1 MKAAAW
7 YGVQGTHC
15 PPQYQPGQDQIMR
28 NSVRDRADLDDL
40 KLRGR
45 PKTRAEMRMERAGE

>member
-7 YGVQGTHC
+7 YGVEGTHC

-28 NSVRDRADLDDL
+28 SSVRDARRA
-40 KLRGR
+40 
-45 PKTRAEMRMERAGE
+45 AE

>member
-7 YGVQGTHC
+7 RRGTHC
-15 PPQYQPGQDQIMR
+15 PPQYEPGQEQIMR
-28 NSVRDRADLDDL
+28 NSIHDRADLDDL

-45 PKTRAEMRMERAGE
+45 PKTRAEMRMERAGG